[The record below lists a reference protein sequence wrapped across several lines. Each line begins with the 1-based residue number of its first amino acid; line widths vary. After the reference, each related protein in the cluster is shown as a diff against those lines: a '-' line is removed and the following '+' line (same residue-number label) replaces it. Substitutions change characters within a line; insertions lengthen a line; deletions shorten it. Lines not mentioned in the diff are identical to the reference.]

1 MLQCYIHAANS
12 EVVPKYVLYIPNQK
26 ASSLRNTNLLKF
38 RTKTVLEMIAK
49 IIKSRISIIEKLYVG
64 GWMAF
69 NKWEGLFGSS
79 PTHILIMDVATIR
92 FPVIV

>member
-1 MLQCYIHAANS
+1 MLQCYRHAANS

-49 IIKSRISIIEKLYVG
+49 IMKSRISIIEKLYVG
-64 GWMAF
+64 VGWLST
-69 NKWEGLFGSS
+69 KGKVFGSS
-79 PTHILIMDVATIR
+79 PTHILIMDMATLS